1 MSPYVD
7 TSTVSGYV
15 DPMSDRPTYNVRSL
29 TRMGTALT
37 GLRRARGLTQA
48 EAAKR
53 AGVSRQWLVA
63 AEGGKTEGLELGRLM
78 ALLDALGATLLI
90 RDDLDKGNA

>member
-1 MSPYVD
+1 MPNERV
-7 TSTVSGYV
+7 
-15 DPMSDRPTYNVRSL
+15 YNARSL

-48 EAAKR
+48 EAAKQ

-78 ALLDALGATLLI
+78 AVLDSLGATLLV
-90 RDDLDKGNA
+90 RDDLDTDHG

>member
-1 MSPYVD
+1 MASQPV
-7 TSTVSGYV
+7 
-15 DPMSDRPTYNVRSL
+15 YNVRSL

-37 GLRRARGLTQA
+37 GLRRTRGLTQA
-48 EAAKR
+48 QAAQR

-78 ALLDALGATLLI
+78 ALLDSLGATLLI
-90 RDDLDKGNA
+90 RDDLDTDDA

>member
-1 MSPYVD
+1 MPDERV
-7 TSTVSGYV
+7 
-15 DPMSDRPTYNVRSL
+15 YNARSL

-78 ALLDALGATLLI
+78 ALLDSVGSSLLV
-90 RDDLDKGNA
+90 RDDLDAHDG